1 MLGLKIIPN
10 AVRPLLSLRLPRR
23 AFFKSDKGA
32 QENPNPTAEHQ
43 DESKQ
48 SSTDATTIKLP
59 DFTQDEL
66 NAPRLS
72 HKTLLR
78 SVEPYKQHNHKAY
91 ERLHSEIDHLYRE
104 KDSIPSLKQEIK
116 SLEEINKLN
125 HEKLQT
131 AINKIKEAEQESFDI
146 ETRLSKELDKSK
158 TYAISKFSHE
168 VLEIVD
174 NLELCMENL
183 LKNKEAN
190 KEIIDS
196 DFYEGIELTYKH
208 ALGLFRRYGI
218 HPIEEGVGHKMDP
231 NVHDVLFI
239 ARDEAKPE
247 GEIIHVAKRGYRLGE
262 RVLRA
267 SKVGVVRND

>member
-1 MLGLKIIPN
+1 MIANKIFSR
-10 AVRPLLSLRLPRR
+10 AFKPLLSRNLPMRS
-23 AFFKSDKGA
+23 FFKNDKEA
-32 QENPNPTAEHQ
+32 PKEPIDNAEPVDNVQQEKPA
-43 DESKQ
+43 S
-48 SSTDATTIKLP
+48 TIKLAE
-59 DFTQDEL
+59 FTEDEL
-66 NAPRLS
+66 NTARLH
-72 HKTLLR
+72 HKTMLKTI
-78 SVEPYKQHNHKAY
+78 EPYRHHNHRAFEKLAN
-91 ERLHSEIDHLYRE
+91 EVETLYRE

-125 HEKLQT
+125 HEKLQK
-131 AINKIKEAEQESFDI
+131 AVDKIKEAEQESFDI

-190 KEIIDS
+190 KAIIES

-218 HPIEEGVGHKMDP
+218 HPIEEGIGHKMDP

-239 ARDEAKPE
+239 AKDEAKPE
-247 GEIIHVAKRGYRLGE
+247 GEIIHVAKKGYRIGE

-267 SKVGVVRND
+267 SKVGVIRND

>member
-1 MLGLKIIPN
+1 MLGLKIISN
-10 AVRPLLSLRLPRR
+10 VTRPLVSLRLPKR
-23 AFFKSDKGA
+23 AFFKSDKGT
-32 QENPNPTAEHQ
+32 QEAPKPDAEHK
-43 DESKQ
+43 DEAKQ
-48 SSTDATTIKLP
+48 ASDEAATIKLP
-59 DFTQDEL
+59 EFTQDEL

-72 HKTLLR
+72 HKTVLR
-78 SVEPYKQHNHKAY
+78 SMELYRQHNHKAY
-91 ERLHSEIDHLYRE
+91 ERLHSEIEHLYRE

-146 ETRLSKELDKSK
+146 EARLSKELEKSK

-174 NLELCMENL
+174 NLELCMENV

-190 KEIIDS
+190 KEILDS
-196 DFYEGIELTYKH
+196 DFYQGIELTYKH

-218 HPIEEGVGHKMDP
+218 YPIEEGIGHKMDP

-247 GEIIHVAKRGYRLGE
+247 GEIVHVAKRGYRLGE

>member
-1 MLGLKIIPN
+1 MSKMFKPLNLRKIDI
-10 AVRPLLSLRLPRR
+10 RS
-23 AFFKSDKGA
+23 FFKSTKTNP
-32 QENPNPTAEHQ
+32 ENPKTNNAPEDTNQ
-43 DESKQ
+43 QSDKESLG
-48 SSTDATTIKLP
+48 IKLAE
-59 DFTQDEL
+59 FSEDEL
-66 NAPRLS
+66 NVTRLN
-72 HKTLLR
+72 HKTVIK
-78 SVEPYKQHNHKAY
+78 SIEPYKQHNHKAY
-91 ERLHSEIDHLYRE
+91 EKLHNEIEQLYRE

-116 SLEEINKLN
+116 ALEEINKLN

-146 ETRLSKELDKSK
+146 ETRLTKELEKSK

-168 VLEIVD
+168 VLEIID

-183 LKNKEAN
+183 LKNKDAN
-190 KEIIDS
+190 ENILNS

-218 HPIEEGVGHKMDP
+218 HPIEEGIGHKMDP
-231 NVHDVLFI
+231 NVHDVLFV
-239 ARDEAKPE
+239 ARDESKDQ

-267 SKVGVVRND
+267 SKVGVVKND